1 MKEWYLDTSELEQS
15 KAELDFDRKATRA
28 DEVYRLRFAFPVL
41 LGMVVLTVTY
51 FLPLTSTLGMI
62 GVDVGGAIGVICL
75 VWTGVRFWQWRRLAR
90 LVAAVRREQA
100 ARQPQRSDGM
110 S

>member
-1 MKEWYLDTSELEQS
+1 LKEWYLDTSELEQA

-51 FLPLTSTLGMI
+51 FLPQTSISFARGSFHAFNRRIMRWCWRARRTPTALI
-62 GVDVGGAIGVICL
+62 WPIIL
-75 VWTGVRFWQWRRLAR
+75 RFGW
-90 LVAAVRREQA
+90 
-100 ARQPQRSDGM
+100 
-110 S
+110 